1 MSAESREM
9 EENFETIKGLFV
21 NMTQAI
27 MQNEKQQQKLEKD
40 IKMLEDSNKLLHES
54 NDRLLRV
61 NEKQRTMLDTLDKY
75 KDKINLLSTEL
86 DDVKKENIRL
96 KDSINNRPQCVP
108 QPCTVL
114 DACSS
119 DTLKIYNGLLQDK
132 IVDLEK
138 QLLDNQ
144 NTSCQQV
151 SNTRIYDLLNQI
163 SKCNVRINTLHME
176 NKSLK
181 EQLSNFRNMHTQI
194 IAEMQLNNISNA
206 NGGGLLESTSDESI
220 HPMIIDQNDENELK
234 PLQVNI
240 IDSDADESTSP

>member
-108 QPCTVL
+108 QPCT